1 MFMQDTWP
9 AVHLTEC
16 KKTAGGACSSAGTCT
31 RTRALAHGFTRWAGR
46 PAAQTPACAS
56 GQTRAWF
63 QTTSPAPGI
72 RTASARWGPD
82 LERRSMAQSKPRW
95 ALWAQEFWNGSSTF
109 CSKQEQ
115 DHFFKGH
122 LHPRGMGTYYCPQSR
137 GHFGWEKRQLLP
149 FEGQQGMSRKGSM
162 RTLVH
167 LWPLTCL
174 SLFQVAPGEI

>member
-16 KKTAGGACSSAGTCT
+16 KRTAGGACSSAGTCT

-56 GQTRAWF
+56 GQTKAWF

-95 ALWAQEFWNGSSTF
+95 APWAQEFWNGSSTF

-115 DHFFKGH
+115 DRLFKGH
-122 LHPRGMGTYYCPQSR
+122 L
-137 GHFGWEKRQLLP
+137 LLP
-149 FEGQQGMSRKGSM
+149 AEQ
-162 RTLVH
+162 RTLWLREEAVIAFWGTARDEQKRKH
-167 LWPLTCL
+167 EDSGSPVAFDL
-174 SLFQVAPGEI
+174 SVPVSSCARGNLG